1 MSIFDTLDE
10 SLLDRDLALVDG
22 DLVLTDS
29 GDVGILEGE
38 ENIDEAVR
46 RRLALR
52 KGDAAS
58 LVLDIEG
65 LWVLNQELGNRG
77 YSRLSEPGNGLQLS
91 NLRQDALD
99 CLADEERLTILDVGT
114 KLEMTANGLTST
126 VSIDHVLSNGRQATV
141 SVAANAITGFLEVT

>member
-29 GDVGILEGE
+29 GDVGTLEGE

-99 CLADEERLTILDVGT
+99 CLADEGT

-141 SVAANAITGFLEVT
+141 SVAANAITGFLEVN